1 MKHWILIAT
10 LVSGCATTGDPQ
22 DPLEGF
28 NRGVY
33 KFNDALD
40 KAVIKPVAQGY
51 DAVVPQPVQNGV
63 ANFFSNLN
71 DVVVVLND
79 FLQLKIAQGTGD
91 AGRLLINSTIGILGF
106 IDVGSG
112 IGLPKH
118 EEDFG
123 QTLGYWGL
131 APGAYVVLPFFG
143 PSTARDTAG
152 LVVDIVT
159 DPVFYVEDDTI
170 RGSLYA
176 IRTISRR
183 DQLLQA
189 EKVLDA
195 AALDPYQFV
204 REAYLQRRRSLVHDG
219 NPPKEDFD
227 EGFDEEPAPEP
238 SREELKPESKTPQS
252 FSEPR
257 PAVSRVW
264 LPKIP
269 RNPDQGAVPAQAGNQ
284 IEH

>member
-1 MKHWILIAT
+1 MKHWILIVA

-51 DAVVPQPVQNGV
+51 DAVAPQPVQTGV
-63 ANFFSNLN
+63 ANFFSNLD

-79 FLQLKIAQGTGD
+79 FLQLKIAQGTAD

-106 IDVGSG
+106 IDVGSQ

-143 PSTARDTAG
+143 PSTVRDTAG
-152 LVVDIVT
+152 LAVDIVT
-159 DPVFYVEDDTI
+159 DPVFWVEDDTI
-170 RGSLYA
+170 RGSLYV

-189 EKVLDA
+189 EKILDA

-204 REAYLQRRRSLVHDG
+204 REAYLQRRRNLVHDG
-219 NPPKEDFD
+219 SPPKDDFD

-238 SREELKPESKTPQS
+238 LKEELKPEPKAPQS

-257 PAVSRVW
+257 RTASRVW

-269 RNPDQGAVPAQAGNQ
+269 RILDQGIQD
-284 IEH
+284 